1 MKKKNVAAAVFMG
14 VAIAASIPLGINRSL
29 SRVREDVEGFYY
41 YDQAGYSI
49 YEGIEKRQEAAGS
62 LITLAGRYKDKDPD
76 LPGLMDALD
85 YRVKASQNA
94 WSGDHTFAPE
104 AQANYALDAPAEAL
118 ADALNNLELSEKDKK
133 YPDQLIK
140 QMRSEQDKIDRSSY
154 NDSAREYNQKLQRL
168 KPMAVIKPLSTF
180 DEPASDETSPVAEAV
195 EDTGLEI
202 PSPPDAP
209 EAPAAPGLDDIGD
222 TVDRLADDL
231 DSTVDRWAN
240 DLADNVESGVEGLVD
255 GVIDGIFG

>member
-29 SRVREDVEGFYY
+29 SRVREDVEGAYY

-154 NDSAREYNQKLQRL
+154 NDSAREYNAKLQRL

-180 DEPASDETSPVAEAV
+180 DEPSPAAEAVAV

-202 PSPPDAP
+202 PSPPEAPDAP
-209 EAPAAPGLDDIGD
+209 AVPGLDDIGG

-231 DSTVDRWAN
+231 DSTVDRWAE

>member
-49 YEGIEKRQEAAGS
+49 YEGIENRQEAAGS

-76 LPGLMDALD
+76 LPALMDALD

-94 WSGDHTFAPE
+94 WSGDHTFLPE
-104 AQANYALDAPAEAL
+104 AQANFALDAPAEAL
-118 ADALNNLELSEKDKK
+118 ADALNSLELSEKDKK

-154 NDSAREYNQKLQRL
+154 NDSAREYNAKLQRL
-168 KPMAVIKPLSTF
+168 SPMAVIKPLATF
-180 DEPASDETSPVAEAV
+180 DEPASADTAPIV

-202 PSPPDAP
+202 PSPAP
-209 EAPAAPGLDDIGD
+209 QAPADPGLDGIGG
-222 TVDRLADDL
+222 A
-231 DSTVDRWAN
+231 VDRWAN
-240 DLADNVESGVEGLVD
+240 DLANNVESGVEGLVD